1 MTKEEMQ
8 SMAFMMI
15 AHAGSAFDCFY
26 RAVDLAE
33 EARFEEA
40 RTTMQ
45 TGKEEL
51 NAAHRSQADLLSA
64 EVRAEDIPFGIIM
77 SHAQDHLTMG
87 IFMERMAEKLIRV
100 YQKLEAG
107 KE

>member
-26 RAVDLAE
+26 RAE

-64 EVRAEDIPFGIIM
+64 EVRAEDIPFSIIM

>member
-15 AHAGSAFDCFY
+15 AHAGSAFD

-64 EVRAEDIPFGIIM
+64 EVRAEDIPFSIIM